1 MRKPEA
7 GVYALMAL
15 LLAAACAAAPTPAA
29 APPAP
34 AMAAL
39 DPAAKGGESA
49 GYLTAGSTPD
59 AVSIIQVAPREGELR
74 NTADWAIFRATR
86 SLEGAARWK
95 LAQNDDSYAPAD
107 LLKDYSCAVGAEL
120 NVQNAPTVAAILA
133 RVATDAG
140 AAAAVAK
147 NVYKR
152 TRPFL
157 HNPGNICIA
166 RSDGLMKSFDY
177 PSGHASLGWVQGL
190 VLTELVPDR
199 GTQILQ
205 RARAYG
211 ESRVVCGLHN
221 WSAVEAGRTNGASVF
236 AALHGSSRY
245 LSDMAKARGEIEAA
259 RRSAEK
265 PDAARCAEEAV
276 VTKPLAV
283 NEPPG

>member
-1 MRKPEA
+1 
-7 GVYALMAL
+7 
-15 LLAAACAAAPTPAA
+15 
-29 APPAP
+29 
-34 AMAAL
+34 
-39 DPAAKGGESA
+39 
-49 GYLTAGSTPD
+49 
-59 AVSIIQVAPREGELR
+59 
-74 NTADWAIFRATR
+74 
-86 SLEGAARWK
+86 
-95 LAQNDDSYAPAD
+95 
-107 LLKDYSCAVGAEL
+107 
-120 NVQNAPTVAAILA
+120 
-133 RVATDAG
+133 
-140 AAAAVAK
+140 
-147 NVYKR
+147 
-152 TRPFL
+152 
-157 HNPGNICIA
+157 
-166 RSDGLMKSFDY
+166 MKSFDY